1 MKGGFSN
8 LMKQAQDIQANFQKA
23 QEEIANLEI
32 IGESGGGMI
41 KVTMTGK
48 HDVKKVLIDDDL
60 IGDDKEMLEDLL
72 AAAINDAVHKV
83 DNVTR
88 EKMTNELGIP
98 LPAGMKLPF

>member
-32 IGESGGGMI
+32 VGESGGGMVKI
-41 KVTMTGK
+41 IMTGK
-48 HDVKKVLIDDDL
+48 HDVKKVHIDNEL

-72 AAAINDAVHKV
+72 AAAINDAVRKV
-83 DNVTR
+83 DNATR

-98 LPAGMKLPF
+98 LPTGMKLPF